1 MADERLD
8 ADLLIRHGYVIT
20 MDEDDRAI
28 PDGAVAIHGRDIVAV
43 GEDAELSRRYTAA
56 REIDAGGAPVHPGL
70 VETHVHPA
78 YHLYRGI
85 FADDVPEDEVFPGFT
100 RAYLDTV
107 TEEEEFLAVQL
118 AAIEMVRNGTTCFVE
133 AGSVFATDAAARAA
147 TVVGIRAVLAD
158 PFLMDQP
165 DGFIWDMHA
174 GSSGNAGT
182 ARSSREP
189 QNLDQALQVVGG
201 ELWRNA
207 DPDALVTGHI
217 ALRGLGTASPDL
229 IRHCHELA
237 GRHGAILNM
246 HHAYEESDHEAVS
259 RMFGTDPILG
269 LEALGVVDESLL
281 LSHANVLSDRETEV
295 LLATGAGLSWA
306 PAASMIW
313 GHSVV
318 LSSRHARLWRAGGS
332 LGLGSD
338 SSNWSNVFDL
348 FRQAQLAILLSRTIE
363 GNRAALGAVDAL
375 RIATIGGARA
385 AGLADRI
392 GSLQPGKRADL
403 VIHAAD
409 RPELVP
415 ALDPVRNLVYAAGSR
430 TVRSV
435 VVDGRLVV
443 RDGRLTGVDEPAAL
457 AAVDD
462 AARAM
467 VARTGYLPRRD
478 GMLRA

>member
-1 MADERLD
+1 MA
-8 ADLLIRHGYVIT
+8 IR
-20 MDEDDRAI
+20 
-28 PDGAVAIHGRDIVAV
+28 GRDIVAIRD
-43 GEDAELSRRYTAA
+43 DAELSRRFAA
-56 REIDAGGAPVHPGL
+56 DHEIDAAGAPVHPGR

-133 AGSVFATDAAARAA
+133 AGSVFAPDAAARAA
-147 TVVGIRAVLAD
+147 TGVGIRAVLAD
-158 PFLMDQP
+158 AFLMDQP
-165 DGFIWDMHA
+165 DGFIWDMRA
-174 GSSGNAGT
+174 GSTVST
-182 ARSSREP
+182 ARASREP
-189 QNLDQALQVVGG
+189 QDLDQALQVAGG
-201 ELWRNA
+201 QLWRNA

-217 ALRGLGTASPDL
+217 ALRGLGTASPEL
-229 IRHCHELA
+229 IGHCHELA
-237 GRHGAILNM
+237 VRHGAILNM

-259 RMFGTDPILG
+259 WMFGTDPVLG
-269 LEALGVVDESLL
+269 LEALGVLDESLL
-281 LSHANVLSDRETEV
+281 LSHANVLSDRETDA
-295 LLATGAGLSWA
+295 LLTTGAGLSWA

-318 LSSRHARLWRAGGS
+318 LSSRHARFWRAGGS
-332 LGLGSD
+332 VGLGSD

-363 GNRAALGAVDAL
+363 GDRAALGAVDAL

-385 AGLADRI
+385 AGLGDRI
-392 GSLQPGKRADL
+392 GSLEPGKRADL
-403 VIHAAD
+403 VIHSAD
-409 RPELVP
+409 RPESAP
-415 ALDPVRNLVYAAGSR
+415 AFDPVRNLVYAAGSR

-435 VVDGRLVV
+435 VIDGRVV
-443 RDGRLTGVDEPAAL
+443 LRDGRLTGVDEPEAL
-457 AAVDD
+457 AAVET